1 MWRMAGDATLGF
13 DRLMLKNERTLFV
26 SVTRVAHFISC
37 RRRAQLLA
45 DEPTVRIVTIRALN
59 ESLFHPVMERH
70 VELWLDLLMAAIA
83 EGRLSFCQKEL
94 IGSRVVSGVA
104 A

>member
-1 MWRMAGDATLGF
+1 MWRMAGDATLSF

-26 SVTRVAHFISC
+26 SVARVAHLISC
-37 RRRAQLLA
+37 RCRAQLLA

-59 ESLFHPVMERH
+59 ESLFHPVVERH
-70 VELWLDLLMAAIA
+70 VELWFDLLMAAVA
-83 EGRLSFCQKEL
+83 QGRLSFGQKEF